1 MEKKRFV
8 VATVF
13 AVLAVFGMVLAGC
26 EVPAGSGSLPINP
39 SVVDKTTLN
48 TAVSAAKA
56 AKAGVKVATEAA
68 NVPSGTYWVTQ
79 EAMDTLNAAITT
91 AEAVSQKAGA
101 TETEVTSAV
110 TALNSAVATFNGA
123 KTLGSGEGTVADT
136 TDLTTAI
143 SAAETAKS
151 GVAVNTDAANV
162 PTGTDWVTQEVMTAL
177 ESAITVAEGVVQS
190 ASATQ
195 DDVTNAKTTL
205 DSAVSTFNS
214 AKQAGTKTV
223 VGGSNGEG
231 EQLEPTS
238 MDGFAFNSTVNG
250 KTVVAM
256 LDDDAVKL
264 TTGEELT
271 AFFEVIKDNVNQTVT
286 VKDGKDKAKVT
297 LHTSGTV
304 DGSETAADLVVAEVD
319 MEDLLFDGTDEY
331 GKAVRSFDLL
341 VEEAGKAAVTVAVNL
356 ELTLPETASIY
367 QKKDDKW
374 TRVAAELTQADINKY
389 KVTGT
394 PASTKNTYGAS
405 TLGNPGVVDNLQ
417 KAFAWVNVRAE
428 AGTGSSLEAGTIQ
441 GYSEYRIL
449 IKKNEQIGRVI
460 LTFNE
465 KDYVSLELY
474 GAGIPGNAERHIT
487 LNHDE
492 YKTQADILLAVAPLS
507 DHSWKGLITLHK
519 ANDYKFHTL
528 VLGKNIT
535 LDGRKETSSGFV
547 PFVLTE
553 VNGAID
559 YTLSYRHLLYISYN
573 KTLIMKPHSKITNF
587 KTNKANS
594 VVMIKGGNSKDKK
607 ATFYMQGGTICDNQI
622 NIDTASIKQGIVYSE
637 GYSSIVYTDGILT
650 GNTTGDMSSSGTSWN
665 RIGIET
671 SGYFKN
677 FDE

>member
-56 AKAGVKVATEAA
+56 AKAGVKVAAEAA

-79 EAMDTLNAAITT
+79 EVMNALNAAITA
-91 AEAVSQKAGA
+91 AETVSQKAGA
-101 TETEVTSAV
+101 TETEVASAV

-151 GVAVNTDAANV
+151 GVAVSTDGADVV
-162 PTGTDWVTQEVMTAL
+162 PSAYWVTEAVMNALNEAIETA
-177 ESAITVAEGVVQS
+177 EAVTQS
-190 ASATQ
+190 ASATA
-195 DDVTNAKTTL
+195 DDVTNAVTALNT
-205 DSAVSTFNS
+205 AVSTFTN
-214 AKQAGTKTV
+214 AKSAGTKTV
-223 VGGSNGEG
+223 GSGNGGGDDDG
-231 EQLEPTS
+231 EQLEPVEGLYVTATA
-238 MDGFAFNSTVNG
+238 GG
-250 KTVVAM
+250 KTLFDESGVWSEEGTAWTWPIV
-256 LDDDAVKL
+256 
-264 TTGEELT
+264 TGEELT
-271 AFFEVIKDNVNQTVT
+271 AYFAINKTAAQTVT

-304 DGSETAADLVVAEVD
+304 DETGTTKTVAEVD
-319 MEDLLFDGTDEY
+319 MEDLLFDGTDAD

-367 QKKDDKW
+367 QKINDKW

-389 KVTGT
+389 KVKGT
-394 PASTKNTYGAS
+394 IASKNTYGAS
-405 TLGNPGVVDNLQ
+405 TLGQPGVVDNLQ

-428 AGTGSSLEAGTIQ
+428 EGIGSSHVEAGTTQ

-474 GAGIPGNAERHIT
+474 GAGVPGNAERHIT

-492 YKTQADILLAVAPLS
+492 YKTEADILLAVAPLG
-507 DHSWKGLITLHK
+507 DHSLKGLITLHK

-535 LDGRKETSSGFV
+535 LDGRKETSSGFE
-547 PFVLTE
+547 PFELTE
-553 VNGAID
+553 KNGTID
-559 YTLSYRHLLYISYN
+559 YALSYRHLLYISYN
-573 KTLIMKPHSKITNF
+573 KTLIMKPHSKITGFLTSGPNG
-587 KTNKANS
+587 
-594 VVMIKGGNSKDKK
+594 VVQVTGGNS
-607 ATFYMQGGTICDNQI
+607 AVRTAAFYMQGGTISDNKI
-622 NIDTASIKQGIVYSE
+622 GVTVGTAQYGMIALGSNGKFFKTG
-637 GYSSIVYTDGILT
+637 GTMT
-650 GNTTGDMSSSGTSWN
+650 GNKKLDEADWN
-665 RIGIET
+665 KVGQEPNLKDF
-671 SGYFKN
+671 S
-677 FDE
+677 EL